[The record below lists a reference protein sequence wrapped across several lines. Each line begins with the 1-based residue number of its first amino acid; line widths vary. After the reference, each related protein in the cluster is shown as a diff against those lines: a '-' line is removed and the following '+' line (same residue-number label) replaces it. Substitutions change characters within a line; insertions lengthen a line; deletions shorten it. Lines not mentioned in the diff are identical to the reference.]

1 MKKLIAVTVVGFT
14 LGFSSLSFASDHM
27 DLYVK
32 GPTVKEAG
40 SQAKGGEVETSPMS
54 FYLGGHN
61 VQNTETL
68 RTAAEVESNE
78 NTLLVFGV
86 RI

>member
-1 MKKLIAVTVVGFT
+1 MKKLIAVTV
-14 LGFSSLSFASDHM
+14 LGLSLGISTLSFASDHM
-27 DLYVK
+27 DLYVN
-32 GPTVKEAG
+32 GPSVKEV
-40 SQAKGGEVETSPMS
+40 SSKAKGGDIETSPMS

-68 RTAAEVESNE
+68 RTAEEEGSDE